1 MHTAWRPLHPPS
13 PLGVV
18 FVVTVVVLL
27 AAGMLLVRGI
37 AELLGVDA
45 EAVLAPWQSLGLR

>member
-18 FVVTVVVLL
+18 FVVAVVVLL

-37 AELLGVDA
+37 TELLGVDA
-45 EAVLAPWQSLGLR
+45 ESGLGPWQSLGLR

>member
-18 FVVTVVVLL
+18 FVVALLVLL
-27 AAGMLLVRGI
+27 AAGMFFARGVT
-37 AELLGVDA
+37 AFLGI
-45 EAVLAPWQSLGLR
+45 ETEGILGPWQSLGLR